1 MNGRT
6 AVLRRWLCLLMV
18 ATCCWSAGAAIV
30 PDGAV
35 VHSEADAPVLTAEPP
50 ARQPM
55 RPQHTPRPQP
65 EKPAAKRPAASATNG
80 AKPAASSLPTKK
92 HAFDDGSPA
101 GAPDPGG
108 SRPLQPLAPAP
119 LASGSTAPLWTALFL
134 FLLLAVAGFW
144 LAQQRSD
151 D

>member
-1 MNGRT
+1 LEDRRLKRSLVV
-6 AVLRRWLCLLMV
+6 VLV
-18 ATCCWSAGAAIV
+18 TCWTAGAAIV

-50 ARQPM
+50 AKQPM
-55 RPQHTPRPQP
+55 RPQHTPRPP
-65 EKPAAKRPAASATNG
+65 SSSKPAAKRPAAGSA
-80 AKPAASSLPTKK
+80 AKGSSPSASLPTKK
-92 HAFDDGSPA
+92 HAFDQGGEQ